1 MRLTAGQQR
10 LRDEVRE
17 FTAKRITPEADR
29 WDAEERLPADLVDVL
44 AERGWLG
51 ALAPAEYGGLGL
63 DAVSFGLLNEELAFG
78 CSSVRS
84 LLTVHSMVVHAT
96 LRWGGD
102 ELRARW
108 LPELA
113 AGTAIGAFALTE
125 TGAGSDAAALTTAAR
140 KVSGG
145 YVLDG
150 HKRWTTFGRLA
161 DVYLVFARCDDRLT
175 AFLVPRDT
183 PGLVVEPVTGMLG
196 IRASMTAD
204 LRFAECVVPEEN
216 LVGRPGFGL
225 AAVGTSALDIGRYSV
240 AWGCVGLLAAC
251 LDLSLAHTDARET
264 FGQPLR
270 EYQLVRQL
278 LAEQATNLAAARLLC
293 REAGELK
300 DAGDPRTVT
309 ATWTAK
315 YFASRA
321 AFSAAADTVQIFGA
335 SGCGPGHPA
344 QRLLR
349 DAKIMEI
356 IEGST
361 QMQQIHLGQAAHT
374 DRATRE
380 TSR

>member
-10 LRDEVRE
+10 LRDDVRE
-17 FTAKRITPEADR
+17 FTAKRIIPEADR
-29 WDAEERLPADLVDVL
+29 WDAEERLPADLVAAM
-44 AERGWLG
+44 AEQGWLG
-51 ALAPAEYGGLGL
+51 ALAPVEHGGAGM

-84 LLTVHSMVVHAT
+84 LLTVHSMAVHAIA
-96 LRWGGD
+96 RWGSAAA
-102 ELRARW
+102 RANW
-108 LPELA
+108 LPGLA
-113 AGTAIGAFALTE
+113 SGATIGAFALTE
-125 TGAGSDAAALTTAAR
+125 TGAGSDAAALATTARRVA
-140 KVSGG
+140 GG

-150 HKRWTTFGRLA
+150 HKRWTTFGQLA
-161 DVYLVFARCDDRLT
+161 DVYLVFAQAEDRLT
-175 AFLVPRDT
+175 AFMVPRDT
-183 PGLVVEPVTGMLG
+183 PGLVVEPVAGMLG

-204 LRFAECVVPEEN
+204 LRFTECFVAEEN

-251 LDLSLAHTDARET
+251 LDLSLAHTDSRQT
-264 FGQPLR
+264 FGKPLR
-270 EYQLVRQL
+270 EHQLVRQL

-315 YFASRA
+315 YFASRS
-321 AFSAAADTVQIFGA
+321 AFAAAADTVQLFGA
-335 SGCGPGHPA
+335 AGCGPGHPA

-361 QMQQIHLGQAAHT
+361 QMQQIHLGQAA
-374 DRATRE
+374 RE
-380 TSR
+380 SAR